1 MNGVTVYV
9 TKEDWN
15 VNLEPKLYVKY
26 YLDGQIES
34 INSAAADRDYSG
46 LGMTLAKETLYF
58 SPPPPRLP
66 SYTPCSLIPL
76 FSSVYCYLVICVSV
90 ASVNFYSKA
99 SHQ

>member
-1 MNGVTVYV
+1 MNGLTVYV

-34 INSAAADRDYSG
+34 INSAAADTDYSG

-58 SPPPPRLP
+58 SPPPRHTHPAP
-66 SYTPCSLIPL
+66 SSRFSHL
-76 FSSVYCYLVICVSV
+76 FTVTLLYVFL
-90 ASVNFYSKA
+90 
-99 SHQ
+99 

>member
-46 LGMTLAKETLYF
+46 LGMTLAKETLYC
-58 SPPPPRLP
+58 SPPTPPPVIHTLLP
-66 SYTPCSLIPL
+66 HPAFLICLLLSCYMCFCSI
-76 FSSVYCYLVICVSV
+76 
-90 ASVNFYSKA
+90 N
-99 SHQ
+99 

>member
-34 INSAAADRDYSG
+34 INSAAADTDYSG

-58 SPPPPRLP
+58 SLPPPRHTHPAP
-66 SYTPCSLIPL
+66 SSRFSHL
-76 FSSVYCYLVICVSV
+76 FTAILLYVFL
-90 ASVNFYSKA
+90 
-99 SHQ
+99 